1 MRLIVPIIIIIG
13 VVIFQSVFIVQEI
26 SQAIVLQFGDP
37 KKIITKAG
45 LNFKLPFI
53 QNVVY
58 LDKRILNLDSAPEEV
73 IAADQKRL
81 IVDAIARFK
90 IVDPL
95 KFYISVGNE
104 RVARSRLSTIIN
116 SRIRGVLGTQELA
129 TLLSTDRAKQMAIIQ
144 NDVNTEAKTLGI
156 QIVVIGV
163 FLFQSIVI
171 VQEINQAIVL
181 QFGDPKKI
189 ISKAGLNFK
198 LPFIQNVVF
207 LDKRILNLDNAPQ
220 EVIAADQ
227 KRLIVDAIARFKI
240 VDPLKF
246 YISVGNERV
255 ARSRLSTIIN
265 SRIRGVLGTQELAT
279 LLSTDR
285 AKQMAINQNDVNT
298 EAKTLGIQIVDV
310 RIKRADLPPANSDAI
325 YKRMQT
331 EREREAKE
339 FRAQGAEIAQKIRS
353 TADKYV
359 TVLLANPNKKSEIMK
374 GEGDG
379 QRNKIFANAFGQD
392 PQFFAFYRAMQAYE
406 TALIGGETSLVLSPD
421 SEFFKFFGKA
431 MKPR

>member
-1 MRLIVPIIIIIG
+1 MKVPKFIIPA
-13 VVIFQSVFIVQEI
+13 V
-26 SQAIVLQFGDP
+26 
-37 KKIITKAG
+37 
-45 LNFKLPFI
+45 
-53 QNVVY
+53 
-58 LDKRILNLDSAPEEV
+58 
-73 IAADQKRL
+73 
-81 IVDAIARFK
+81 
-90 IVDPL
+90 
-95 KFYISVGNE
+95 
-104 RVARSRLSTIIN
+104 
-116 SRIRGVLGTQELA
+116 
-129 TLLSTDRAKQMAIIQ
+129 
-144 NDVNTEAKTLGI
+144 
-156 QIVVIGV
+156 VVIGV
-163 FLFQSIVI
+163 FLFQSLFI

-207 LDKRILNLDNAPQ
+207 LDKRILNLDNEPQ

-285 AKQMAINQNDVNT
+285 AKQMSIIQNDVNT

-310 RIKRADLPPANSDAI
+310 RIKRADLPQANSDAI
-325 YKRMQT
+325 FRRMQT

-339 FRAQGAEIAQKIRS
+339 FRARGAEMAVTITS
-353 TADKYV
+353 TADKEV
-359 TVLLANPNKKSEIMK
+359 TVILADAQKKSEIMK

-379 QRNKIFANAFGQD
+379 QRNKIFADAFGRD
-392 PQFFAFYRAMQAYE
+392 PEFFAFYRAMQAYE
-406 TALIGGETSLVLSPD
+406 TALIGGDTSLILSPD
-421 SEFFKFFGKA
+421 SQFFKFFGNI
-431 MKPR
+431 KPKSQ

>member
-1 MRLIVPIIIIIG
+1 MKGVKFLVPAIVIIA
-13 VVIFQSVFIVQEI
+13 VTAFQSLFIVQEI

-37 KKIITKAG
+37 KKIVTKAG

-58 LDKRILNLDSAPEEV
+58 LDKRILNLDNDPEEV

-81 IVDAIARFK
+81 IVDAFARFK

-129 TLLSTDRAKQMAIIQ
+129 TLLSTDRARQMQIIQ
-144 NDVNTEAKTLGI
+144 SQVNEEAKNFGI
-156 QIVVIGV
+156 
-163 FLFQSIVI
+163 
-171 VQEINQAIVL
+171 
-181 QFGDPKKI
+181 
-189 ISKAGLNFK
+189 
-198 LPFIQNVVF
+198 
-207 LDKRILNLDNAPQ
+207 
-220 EVIAADQ
+220 
-227 KRLIVDAIARFKI
+227 
-240 VDPLKF
+240 
-246 YISVGNERV
+246 
-255 ARSRLSTIIN
+255 T
-265 SRIRGVLGTQELAT
+265 
-279 LLSTDR
+279 
-285 AKQMAINQNDVNT
+285 
-298 EAKTLGIQIVDV
+298 IVDV
-310 RIKRADLPPANSDAI
+310 RIKRADLPPANSEAI

-353 TADKYV
+353 TADKDV
-359 TVLLANPNKKSEIMK
+359 TVILAQANKKSEIMK

-379 QRNKIFANAFGQD
+379 ERNKIFANAFGRD

-406 TALIGGETSLVLSPD
+406 KALIGGETSLVLSPD
-421 SEFFKFFGKA
+421 SEFFKFFGKSI
-431 MKPR
+431 KPALKK